1 MFCIAAEKSTG
12 INYGCKSIPKKKLIC
27 KSIPK
32 KKFINHTGIQLP
44 VEALGKFGKFGFGKF
59 GKFVKGRGGQNG
71 NFTADGDAEEKKISS
86 RSKGESFSVSMIWL
100 WSKKGKFT
108 SSSDTHMLNS
118 SVNVGLP
125 PWTDRTQQAT

>member
-44 VEALGKFGKFGFGKF
+44 VEALGKFGFH
-59 GKFVKGRGGQNG
+59 
-71 NFTADGDAEEKKISS
+71 
-86 RSKGESFSVSMIWL
+86 RS
-100 WSKKGKFT
+100 
-108 SSSDTHMLNS
+108 
-118 SVNVGLP
+118 
-125 PWTDRTQQAT
+125 A